1 MVVAV
6 PWGRVDDRA
15 NFMKSMESAMKT
27 FLRIT
32 IGVLAC
38 SAVWHAHAQN
48 YPSKPVRLIA
58 SYAPGGAT
66 DVLARLVAADLSKTL
81 GGTVIVENRAGAGG
95 RIGTRVCTAA
105 PNDGYTL
112 CMVSPAQAIAP
123 TLFKDAGYTLN
134 DFTYIG
140 QVAKVP
146 NLLLVHPSLPVKS
159 VSDLITLARKN
170 PGGLNY
176 ASSGG
181 GSSAQLAM
189 ELLKQQANIDIVLI
203 TYKGTGAA
211 VTDQVAGR
219 VEVAFNAAVGV
230 VPFVNSGKLR
240 LIAVSTLDRF
250 PMFPKAPTL
259 DESGV
264 KGFEGSSWQGLTA
277 PAGVPPAIVSRINKD
292 LVAILQTPA
301 MRERVLDL
309 GGVVAPGTPAQFD
322 AFFKAEAAKWSGVAT
337 KAGLLKN

>member
-1 MVVAV
+1 
-6 PWGRVDDRA
+6 
-15 NFMKSMESAMKT
+15 MKT
-27 FLRIT
+27 FLNIT

-38 SAVWHAHAQN
+38 SMGLHAQAQS

-58 SYAPGGAT
+58 SYSPGGAT
-66 DVLARLVAADLSKTL
+66 DVLARLVAIDLSKTL
-81 GGTVIVENRAGAGG
+81 GNTVVVENRPGAGG
-95 RIGTRVCTAA
+95 RIGTRACTAA
-105 PNDGYTL
+105 PKDGYTL

-123 TLFKDAGYTLN
+123 TLFKDAGYSLS
-134 DFTYIG
+134 DFSYIS

-159 VSDLITLARKN
+159 VSDLIALARKN
-170 PGGLNY
+170 PGELNY

-211 VTDQVAGR
+211 VVDQVAGR

-230 VPFVNSGKLR
+230 VPFIKSDKLR
-240 LIAVSTLDRF
+240 LVAVSTLDRF
-250 PMFPKAPTL
+250 PMFPNAPTL

-277 PAGVPPAIVSRINKD
+277 PAGVPRERVARLNQE
-292 LVAILQTPA
+292 LVKSLQSPA
-301 MRERVLDL
+301 MREKVLDL
-309 GGVVAPGTPAQFD
+309 GGVVVTNSPEQFE
-322 AFFKAEAAKWSGVAT
+322 AFFKAEAAKWSAVAA